1 MKGTRF
7 RGQIRSESPDTTGPI
22 LAAVHPKPPLR
33 HTHRSVG
40 RGRPSTAVWRS
51 LCHGQSVRQRPR
63 RSVGARSRYCQ
74 RCCRPAFQIHQSRLG
89 GSVGLASGSRRDRPN
104 PRGRLSTR
112 TTETK
117 LRPRHR
123 AQLQL
128 SISRSSRYRE
138 VYGTSSGR
146 SARRRWWMR
155 QSGEVLLDRRSDA
168 PSTIDA
174 HQEVFVLVACGGPV
188 P

>member
-1 MKGTRF
+1 MAQLPTQSALICAVAKGQLCLCGRASAAQQQAPIGARSAW
-7 RGQIRSESPDTTGPI
+7 RGSLPMS
-22 LAAVHPKPPLR
+22 
-33 HTHRSVG
+33 SVG

-63 RSVGARSRYCQ
+63 RSVGARSR
-74 RCCRPAFQIHQSRLG
+74 CCRPAFQIRQSRLG
-89 GSVGLASGSRRDRPN
+89 GSVGLASGSRKDRPN
-104 PRGRLSTR
+104 PRGRPSTR

-146 SARRRWWMR
+146 SARRR
-155 QSGEVLLDRRSDA
+155 SG
-168 PSTIDA
+168 
-174 HQEVFVLVACGGPV
+174 G
-188 P
+188 